1 MLGII
6 IHKVMGFP
14 NFLTSVTGSV
24 SNYLQPPMI
33 SEVKVSFRTSESKET
48 L

>member
-14 NFLTSVTGSV
+14 KFLPPLPVQLVTAY
-24 SNYLQPPMI
+24 NYLD
-33 SEVKVSFRTSESKET
+33 
-48 L
+48 